1 MRGGFCPAQRLHSR
15 CILLRHPGRQR
26 CHHLLGLGAA
36 AFERP
41 IAPSDLAHRGE
52 QPLLLA
58 GADDGCMR
66 GFEVRK
72 LLQKSCNE
80 PFRIGRL
87 EHVRAHECRQ
97 RIDFLQRNRL
107 LEQVERLHLP
117 DAEALAE
124 IAAIERIIVVGMDE
138 VVGLEAASE
147 RPHVADAREALG
159 NRKRL
164 VREHVEARGRR
175 GTLGLVPENL
185 RERDGAAIVFVGK
198 DAENHA
204 VLVLVAQ
211 RLGTAA
217 ALRRRMVRIV
227 AAHIGIER
235 ALLRTRIGRLVVRHA
250 ARRHEERDDGI
261 DER

>member
-1 MRGGFCPAQRLHSR
+1 
-15 CILLRHPGRQR
+15 
-26 CHHLLGLGAA
+26 
-36 AFERP
+36 
-41 IAPSDLAHRGE
+41 
-52 QPLLLA
+52 
-58 GADDGCMR
+58 
-66 GFEVRK
+66 
-72 LLQKSCNE
+72 
-80 PFRIGRL
+80 
-87 EHVRAHECRQ
+87 
-97 RIDFLQRNRL
+97 
-107 LEQVERLHLP
+107 
-117 DAEALAE
+117 
-124 IAAIERIIVVGMDE
+124 MDE
-138 VVGLEAASE
+138 VVSLEAAPQG
-147 RPHVADAREALG
+147 PHVADAREALG

-250 ARRHEERDDGI
+250 ARRHEQRDDGI
-261 DER
+261 NECRFARADIARQERRCTREVERPYLAIERAPVVDLEPLQAEAELRQSLLAVIVK